1 MATYLEIKTLFNDS
15 DLNDKVQVAC
25 LIASKTV
32 KDESAAAPNHANRLK
47 WAKAAFANPTSAAT
61 AMLKVLLA
69 DNNTLTLVQIQAASD
84 AAIQSAVNA
93 AINVFADGA

>member
-15 DLNDKVQVAC
+15 DLNDKLQVAC
-25 LIASKTV
+25 LIASKAI
-32 KDESAAAPNHANRLK
+32 KDESAQTANHANRLK
-47 WAKAAFANPTSAAT
+47 WAKDAFANPTIAAT

-69 DNNTLTLVQIQAASD
+69 ENNTLTLTQIQAASD
-84 AAIQSAVNA
+84 GAIQTAVNA